1 MTIEDDIAF
10 LSQVPVLRRLGAPA
24 LRILA
29 IGAEAY
35 SVEAGQVLFA
45 AGDAADCAYVVQQGS
60 FQITP
65 ERAGDADL
73 VAEPGSLLGEGALLV
88 QSQRPAHGDR
98 ARGFRRAAHLARDVS
113 AHAGQLS
120 GGRAAPARADRV
132 ARRPMGARDGE
143 RPHHARPQYRAALLA
158 FQFLLCRR
166 CSISRLTS
174 RASKVAG

>member
-35 SVEAGQVLFA
+35 SLEAGQVLFA

-65 ERAGDADL
+65 ERTADADL
-73 VAEPGSLLGEGALLV
+73 IAEPGSLLGEGALLV
-88 QSQRPAHGDR
+88 QSPRLATATAREDAVVLRISRTMFLRMLDSYPEAAQRLR
-98 ARGFRRAAHLARDVS
+98 ELF
-113 AHAGQLS
+113 
-120 GGRAAPARADRV
+120 V
-132 ARRPMGARDGE
+132 ARSDQWTREMENVRAVLGGGKQ
-143 RPHHARPQYRAALLA
+143 PQ
-158 FQFLLCRR
+158 
-166 CSISRLTS
+166 
-174 RASKVAG
+174 